1 MASEKY
7 DIAYELIVER
17 KFVAKDEAFRARFI
31 MDLQVPTYQKMRKVM
46 FHDVL
51 MKLCQQIVK
60 LHYES
65 SAKKKMRK
73 SLAKLMDNNKLSPD
87 SDTFKNELDNQL

>member
-1 MASEKY
+1 
-7 DIAYELIVER
+7 
-17 KFVAKDEAFRARFI
+17 
-31 MDLQVPTYQKMRKVM
+31 MRKVM

-51 MKLCQQIVK
+51 MKLTQLTVK

-73 SLAKLMDNNKLSPD
+73 MLADHMS
-87 SDTFKNELDNQL
+87 TR

>member
-1 MASEKY
+1 MH
-7 DIAYELIVER
+7 
-17 KFVAKDEAFRARFI
+17 
-31 MDLQVPTYQKMRKVM
+31 KVM

-51 MKLCQQIVK
+51 MKLTQRIVK

-73 SLAKLMDNNKLSPD
+73 MLASHMQSR
-87 SDTFKNELDNQL
+87 

>member
-1 MASEKY
+1 MANEDY
-7 DIAYELIVER
+7 DYAYRLIPDHKFIAS
-17 KFVAKDEAFRARFI
+17 DENLRVHFI
-31 MDLQVPTYQKMRKVM
+31 MDLQVPTYQKMQKVM

-51 MKLCQQIVK
+51 MKLTQRIVK

-73 SLAKLMDNNKLSPD
+73 MLASHMQ
-87 SDTFKNELDNQL
+87 TR